1 MSPSR
6 PVAQSPCQ
14 SYQSHIRKREDV
26 MSIYDPNEIVRE
38 CVSCKRCYP
47 SNLQFCIDCLVELR
61 DIETIPYMI
70 EARYRLERVINHGGS
85 GTVFVATNEAGQE
98 VAIKIIRASAIAEP
112 LAQDRFRLEAQIAL
126 NLKHPQIAAVL
137 DFGMLPNAYAYI
149 VSEYVGGDSL
159 REEIKRRGKFDVDD
173 AIQIIAEAC
182 DALDAAHKAGL
193 VHRDLRPECIMV
205 TPSSDRLRP
214 NVKIVNFSL
223 SKYASRRRFVPGTTA
238 KLQGRGQLPL
248 RPTYLSPEQFRGEEA
263 DLRSDIYSLGI
274 IAYEML
280 AGRPPFTAKRVGD
293 FGVKLLNSRPPS
305 LRALNPEVNIV
316 IEAEIFRALEKDPMD
331 RQQRALEF
339 RRDLLNALSL
349 N

>member
-1 MSPSR
+1 
-6 PVAQSPCQ
+6 
-14 SYQSHIRKREDV
+14 
-26 MSIYDPNEIVRE
+26 MSIYDPNEIARE
-38 CVSCKRCYP
+38 CVSCRRCYP
-47 SNLQFCIDCLVELR
+47 SNLQFCRDCLVELR

-70 EARYRLERVINHGGS
+70 DARYRLERVINHGGS
-85 GTVFVATNEAGQE
+85 GTVFVATNEAGRE
-98 VAIKIIRASAIAEP
+98 VAIKTIRASAIAEP

-126 NLKHPQIAAVL
+126 NFKHPQIAAVL

-149 VSEYVGGDSL
+149 VSEYVEGNSL
-159 REEIKRRGKFDVDD
+159 RNEMKRRGKFDVEE
-173 AIQIIAEAC
+173 AIQIIADTCE
-182 DALDAAHKAGL
+182 ALDAAHKAGL
-193 VHRDLRPECIMV
+193 VHRDLRPECVIV
-205 TPSSDRLRP
+205 TPSSDRQSP
-214 NVKIVNFSL
+214 SVKIVNFSL
-223 SKYASRRRFVPGTTA
+223 SKYASRRLFVPGTTA

-263 DLRSDIYSLGI
+263 DLRSDIYSLGV

-280 AGRPPFTAKRVGD
+280 AGRPPFTAKRTGD
-293 FGVKLLNSRPPS
+293 FGVNLLNTRPPS
-305 LRALNPEVNIV
+305 LRSLNPDVNIV

>member
-1 MSPSR
+1 
-6 PVAQSPCQ
+6 
-14 SYQSHIRKREDV
+14 
-26 MSIYDPNEIVRE
+26 MSIYDPNEIARE

-47 SNLQFCIDCLVELR
+47 SNLQFCRDCLVELR

-70 EARYRLERVINHGGS
+70 DARYRLERVINHGGS
-85 GTVFVATNEAGQE
+85 GIVFVATNEAGQE

-112 LAQDRFRLEAQIAL
+112 REQDRFRLEAQIAL
-126 NLKHPQIAAVL
+126 NLKHPQIAAIL

-149 VSEYVGGDSL
+149 VSEYVKGDSL
-159 REEIKRRGKFDVDD
+159 RDEMKRRGKFDVDD
-173 AIQIIAEAC
+173 AIQVIAETC
-182 DALDAAHKAGL
+182 EALDVAHKAGL
-193 VHRDLRPECIMV
+193 VHRDLRPECIIV
-205 TPSSDRLRP
+205 TPPSDRQRP

-263 DLRSDIYSLGI
+263 DLRSDIYSLGV

-280 AGRPPFTAKRVGD
+280 AGRPPFIAKRVGD

>member
-1 MSPSR
+1 
-6 PVAQSPCQ
+6 
-14 SYQSHIRKREDV
+14 
-26 MSIYDPNEIVRE
+26 MSIYDPNEIARE

-47 SNLQFCIDCLVELR
+47 SNLQFCRDCLVELR

-70 EARYRLERVINHGGS
+70 DARYRLERVINHGGS
-85 GTVFVATNEAGQE
+85 GIVFVATNEAGQE

-112 LAQDRFRLEAQIAL
+112 REQDRFRLEAQIAL
-126 NLKHPQIAAVL
+126 NLKHPQIAAIL

-149 VSEYVGGDSL
+149 VSEYVKGDSL
-159 REEIKRRGKFDVDD
+159 RDEMKRRGKFDVDD
-173 AIQIIAEAC
+173 AIQVIAETC
-182 DALDAAHKAGL
+182 EALDAAHKAGL
-193 VHRDLRPECIMV
+193 VHRDLRPECIIV
-205 TPSSDRLRP
+205 TPPSDRQRP

-263 DLRSDIYSLGI
+263 DLRSDIYSLGV

-280 AGRPPFTAKRVGD
+280 AGRPPFIAKRVGD

-305 LRALNPEVNIV
+305 LRALNPDVNIV

>member
-1 MSPSR
+1 
-6 PVAQSPCQ
+6 
-14 SYQSHIRKREDV
+14 
-26 MSIYDPNEIVRE
+26 MSIYDPNEIARE

-47 SNLQFCIDCLVELR
+47 SNIQFCRDCLVELR

-70 EARYRLERVINHGGS
+70 DRRYRLERVINHGGS

-98 VAIKIIRASAIAEP
+98 VAIKIIRASAVAEP
-112 LAQDRFRLEAQIAL
+112 QAQDRFRLEAQIAL
-126 NLKHPQIAAVL
+126 NFKHPQIAAVL
-137 DFGMLPNAYAYI
+137 DFGMLPNACAYI
-149 VSEYVGGDSL
+149 VSEYVKGNSL
-159 REEIKRRGKFDVDD
+159 RDEMKRRGKFDVDG
-173 AIQIIAEAC
+173 AIQIIAETC
-182 DALDAAHKAGL
+182 EALDAAHKAGL
-193 VHRDLRPECIMV
+193 VHRDLRPECV
-205 TPSSDRLRP
+205 FALPSFERP
-214 NVKIVNFSL
+214 YPNIKIVNFSI
-223 SKYASRRRFVPGTTA
+223 SKYASRKWFVPGTTA

-263 DLRSDIYSLGI
+263 DLRSDIYSLGV

-280 AGRPPFTAKRVGD
+280 AGRPPFSAKRVGD
-293 FGVKLLNSRPPS
+293 FGVKLLNSRPSS

-339 RRDLLNALSL
+339 KRDLLIALSL

>member
-1 MSPSR
+1 M
-6 PVAQSPCQ
+6 
-14 SYQSHIRKREDV
+14 
-26 MSIYDPNEIVRE
+26 
-38 CVSCKRCYP
+38 
-47 SNLQFCIDCLVELR
+47 ID
-61 DIETIPYMI
+61 
-70 EARYRLERVINHGGS
+70 ARYRLERVINHGGS
-85 GTVFVATNEAGQE
+85 GTVFVATDEAGQE

-112 LAQDRFRLEAQIAL
+112 RAQDRFRLEAQIAL
-126 NLKHPQIAAVL
+126 NLKHPQIAAIL

-149 VSEYVGGDSL
+149 VSEYVAGDSL
-159 REEIKRRGKFDVDD
+159 RYEIKRRGKFDVDD
-173 AIQIIAEAC
+173 AIQVIAETC
-182 DALDAAHKAGL
+182 EALDAAHKAGL
-193 VHRDLRPECIMV
+193 VHRDLRPECIIV
-205 TPSSDRLRP
+205 TPPSDRLRL

-263 DLRSDIYSLGI
+263 DLRSDIYSLGV

-280 AGRPPFTAKRVGD
+280 AGRPPFAAKRVGD

-305 LRALNPEVNIV
+305 LRALNPDVNIV

>member
-1 MSPSR
+1 MCVVQTVLPFEPPILPRLSR
-6 PVAQSPCQ
+6 RAEGHRDDPLHDRRALPAGARDQSWRIGHSLC
-14 SYQSHIRKREDV
+14 RD
-26 MSIYDPNEIVRE
+26 
-38 CVSCKRCYP
+38 
-47 SNLQFCIDCLVELR
+47 EL
-61 DIETIPYMI
+61 
-70 EARYRLERVINHGGS
+70 
-85 GTVFVATNEAGQE
+85 
-98 VAIKIIRASAIAEP
+98 
-112 LAQDRFRLEAQIAL
+112 
-126 NLKHPQIAAVL
+126 
-137 DFGMLPNAYAYI
+137 
-149 VSEYVGGDSL
+149 
-159 REEIKRRGKFDVDD
+159 KRRGKFDLDD
-173 AIQIIAEAC
+173 AIQVIAETC
-182 DALDAAHKAGL
+182 EALDAAHKAGL
-193 VHRDLRPECIMV
+193 VHRDLRPECIIV

-223 SKYASRRRFVPGTTA
+223 SKYASRRRFVPGTTS

-263 DLRSDIYSLGI
+263 DLRSDIYSLGV

-280 AGRPPFTAKRVGD
+280 AGRPPFAAKRIGD

-305 LRALNPEVNIV
+305 LRALNPDVNIV